1 MWKALNCYLSGGH
14 DYGISCE
21 RGAMFLR
28 CVRCGKRSSGWEVSS
43 QSRVLAAA
51 TAKVESQT
59 VTRTTPTRA
68 TPTRVLPFSRESA
81 AG

>member
-1 MWKALNCYLSGGH
+1 MWKVLNCYLSGGH

-28 CVRCGKRSSGWEVSS
+28 CVRCGKRSSGWEVAT
-43 QSRVLAAA
+43 QPSRR
-51 TAKVESQT
+51 TTTTPAKVESQP
-59 VTRTTPTRA
+59 VTRT

-81 AG
+81 AR